1 MLAAC
6 RLRRQSARRIGKL
19 VRHNQPGRDMAV
31 AAPVTHATSRNLN
44 PAGGARTA
52 NHQSAFG
59 VAVLRCAE
67 GLAGGDPLA
76 THRTEPSINPGLGNA
91 IGGCHPR
98 SQVGTQ
104 QTGLLDSAKQPDIVI
119 DVPGRVRALVE
130 NKYDT
135 STGEGALEKQ
145 CDGHAGAAWASGA
158 PVEAIIGVLSPL
170 GLRTCPEA
178 DVESLIRSGQYRYAA
193 WLPGRSPARFP
204 ETGWI
209 AGGLQD
215 LAAFVD
221 RVTADALDSST
232 IAEDVRRALAAAAD
246 HIAEDPLAP
255 VEFPR
260 LLNQEASEQTMRMA
274 AAIMFNAAVFQ
285 AHISEHH
292 ANIPSPARM
301 LSADDCDQFTVL
313 SVWKDIL
320 DFDYWPI
327 FGIGRRLL
335 FAMNHQVAAGKM
347 LRLLF
352 RLAAKVVENPNAQ
365 GLVGRLFGELI
376 GDRKFLAAF
385 YTRPASAALVAE
397 LAVSRL
403 GVNWGNPEA
412 AASVQVGDLACGT
425 GALLTAVY
433 RRIAERHRTGGGDDA
448 LIHRRMLEDSFVG
461 CDILSAA
468 VHLTAARLSGEQPA
482 VDYARTRTW
491 VMPYGDTPEP
501 DGTLRTRLGS
511 IDLLDDDTQAALW
524 GDGTIGVTPEGDTAT
539 VTADVPEES
548 LDVMIMNPPFTR
560 SVGHEGNR
568 VGVPQ
573 PAFAGLGNSSE
584 EQAKMAKLL
593 KKASNK
599 VGHRPT
605 AYSGQVGLGSIF
617 ADLAHVKLKPGGVLA
632 LILPAS
638 AIAGKEWAN
647 LRALLAT
654 AYEQIQVLSIA
665 ETGSR
670 TSSGSTAADAPDQAP
685 SGYGNR
691 AFSADT
697 GMAEVV
703 LVATKKMPNGDA
715 VMEHQVA
722 LAEHVILDKLPGSA
736 AAAVEFAKAIRGR
749 GGGSTT
755 LTVGSAVFGR
765 TQLQSIGPGVRGHPT
780 GVIGAEVADFAAGIE
795 AGQLR
800 LPRLDAID
808 VSTAPLSSLADR
820 GAYHMDIN
828 GLQPDG
834 TYRGP
839 FDINMLQQRR
849 HHSRAGYPVLWQHD
863 HTMEQSLEVLPDSAG
878 TVRDGM
884 TPKALDRWNGWTA
897 ANGIE
902 ICGATRLHINR
913 DFQVNSQALGAC
925 LTPQPAIGGRAWPSA
940 APSPALTSNP
950 EEWEKALV
958 LWLNTTPGL
967 VARWWIS
974 NRQQKGRANLS
985 ITTIGDIPVLNLRA
999 LPGATVTAL
1008 AAQFDAHKNTVL
1020 LPANEAYRDEARRS
1034 LDDIVLCQVLGI
1046 SGNIHVPLS
1055 TIREAWCAEP
1065 SVHGGKSTQP

>member
-1 MLAAC
+1 ML
-6 RLRRQSARRIGKL
+6 
-19 VRHNQPGRDMAV
+19 PF
-31 AAPVTHATSRNLN
+31 
-44 PAGGARTA
+44 AGG
-52 NHQSAFG
+52 
-59 VAVLRCAE
+59 LAE
-67 GLAGGDPLA
+67 GDLLA
-76 THRTEPSINPGLGNA
+76 THRTEPSINPELGNA
-91 IGGCHPR
+91 IGRCHPR
-98 SQVGTQ
+98 SKVHTQ
-104 QTGLLDSAKQPDIVI
+104 QTGLLIGAKQPDIVI
-119 DVPGRVRALVE
+119 DTPGRVRALVE
-130 NKYDT
+130 NKYDARA
-135 STGEGALEKQ
+135 GERALERQ
-145 CDGHAGAAWASGA
+145 CGDHVGTAWASGT
-158 PVEAIIGVLSPL
+158 PVEAIIGVLSPMSL
-170 GLRTCPEA
+170 STCPEA
-178 DVESLIRSGQYRYAA
+178 EVGSLIRSEQYRYAA
-193 WLPGRSPARFP
+193 WLPGHSSERFP
-204 ETGWI
+204 EAGWV

-215 LAAFVD
+215 LAAFID

-232 IAEDVRRALAAAAD
+232 IAEDVRRALATAAD

-255 VEFPR
+255 TEFPR

-292 ANIPSPARM
+292 ASIPSPARM
-301 LSADDCDQFTVL
+301 LSADDCDQYTVL
-313 SVWKDIL
+313 GVWKDIL
-320 DFDYWPI
+320 NFDYWPI

-347 LRLLF
+347 LRVLF
-352 RLAAKVVENPNAQ
+352 RLASKVVENPNAQ

-403 GVNWGNPEA
+403 GVDWSDPEA

-433 RRIAERHRTGGGDDA
+433 RRIAERHRTEGGDDA
-448 LIHRRMLEDSFVG
+448 LIHRQMLEDSFVG
-461 CDILSAA
+461 CDILAAA

-491 VMPYGDTPEP
+491 VMPYGDTQEP
-501 DGTLRTRLGS
+501 AGGSSTRLGS
-511 IDLLDDDTQAALW
+511 IDLLDDDTQPALW
-524 GDGTIGVTPEGDTAT
+524 GDGTIGITPEGDTAT

-548 LDVMIMNPPFTR
+548 LDVVIMNPPFTR
-560 SVGHEGNR
+560 SVGHEGSR

-573 PAFAGLGNSSE
+573 PAFAGLGNSSQ
-584 EQAKMAKLL
+584 EQTKMAKLL
-593 KKASNK
+593 KKAANR
-599 VGHRPT
+599 VEHRPT

-665 ETGSR
+665 ETGSG
-670 TSSGSTAADAPDQAP
+670 TSGGATTPDATDPAP
-685 SGYGNR
+685 SSAGNR

-703 LVATKKMPNGDA
+703 LVAAKKESNSDA
-715 VMEHQVA
+715 AVARQVA

-736 AAAVEFAKAIRGR
+736 AAAVEFAKAIKGN
-749 GGGSTT
+749 GGASVT
-755 LTVGSAVFGR
+755 LAVGSAVFGR
-765 TQLQSIGPGVRGHPT
+765 AQVQSIGPGVRGHPT
-780 GVIGAEVADFAAGIE
+780 GVVGAEVADFAAGIE
-795 AGQLR
+795 TGQLR
-800 LPRLDAID
+800 LPRLDVID
-808 VSTAPLSSLADR
+808 VSMASLSSLANR

-828 GLQPDG
+828 GFQSDG
-834 TYRGP
+834 THRGP

-849 HHSRAGYPVLWQHD
+849 HHSRTGYPVLWQHD
-863 HTMEQSLEVLPDSAG
+863 HTKEQSLEVLPDSVG
-878 TVRDGM
+878 TVRTGM
-884 TPKALDRWNGWTA
+884 KSKALDRWNGWTA
-897 ANGIE
+897 ANGVE

-940 APSPALTSNP
+940 APLPALTLNP
-950 EEWEKALV
+950 EEWEKALA

-967 VARWWIS
+967 VARWWVS

-985 ITTIGDIPVLNLRA
+985 ITTVGDIPVLNLQVLPSA
-999 LPGATVTAL
+999 LVTDL
-1008 AAQFDAHKNTVL
+1008 AAQFDAHKHTKL
-1020 LPANEAYRDEARRS
+1020 LPASEAYRDDARKMF
-1034 LDDIVLCQVLGI
+1034 DDIVLCQILGI
-1046 SGNIHVPLS
+1046 SPTIHVPLS

>member
-1 MLAAC
+1 ML
-6 RLRRQSARRIGKL
+6 
-19 VRHNQPGRDMAV
+19 PF
-31 AAPVTHATSRNLN
+31 
-44 PAGGARTA
+44 AGG
-52 NHQSAFG
+52 
-59 VAVLRCAE
+59 LAE
-67 GLAGGDPLA
+67 GDPLA
-76 THRTEPSINPGLGNA
+76 THRTEPSINPELGNA

-98 SQVGTQ
+98 SQVRTQ
-104 QTGLLDSAKQPDIVI
+104 QTGLLVGAKQPDIVI
-119 DVPGRVRALVE
+119 DTPGRVRALVE
-130 NKYDT
+130 NKYDAR
-135 STGEGALEKQ
+135 EKALERQ
-145 CDGHAGAAWASGA
+145 CGDHVGASWASGT
-158 PVEAIIGVLSPL
+158 PVEAIIGVLSPMSL
-170 GLRTCPEA
+170 STCPEA
-178 DVESLIRSGQYRYAA
+178 EVGSLIRSEHYRYAA
-193 WLPGRSPARFP
+193 WLPGRSPERFP
-204 ETGWI
+204 EAGWVT
-209 AGGLQD
+209 GGLQE

-221 RVTADALDSST
+221 RVTADALDSSS
-232 IAEDVRRALAAAAD
+232 IAEDVRMVLSAAAE

-255 VEFPR
+255 TEFPR

-292 ANIPSPARM
+292 PSIPSPARM
-301 LSADDCDQFTVL
+301 LSSGDCDQYSVL
-313 SVWKDIL
+313 SVWNDIL

-352 RLAAKVVENPNAQ
+352 RLAARVIENPNAQ

-397 LAVSRL
+397 LAVSRI
-403 GVNWGNPEA
+403 NADWADPETA
-412 AASVQVGDLACGT
+412 ARVQTGDLACGT

-433 RRIAERHRTGGGDDA
+433 RRIAERHRTTGGDDA

-461 CDILSAA
+461 CDILAAA

-482 VDYARTRTW
+482 VDYTSTRTW
-491 VMPYGDTPEP
+491 VMPYGDTPQP
-501 DGTLRTRLGS
+501 DGTTRTHLGS
-511 IDLLDDDTQAALW
+511 IDLLSGDTQPALW
-524 GDGTIGVTPEGDTAT
+524 GDGTIGVTPEGDLSTA
-539 VTADVPEES
+539 TADVPEAS
-548 LDVMIMNPPFTR
+548 LDVVIMNPPFTR
-560 SVGHEGNR
+560 SVGHEGDR

-573 PAFAGLGNSSE
+573 PAFAGLGNSSQ

-593 KKASNK
+593 RKAVNE
-599 VGHRPT
+599 VDHRPT

-638 AIAGKEWAN
+638 AMAGKEWAN

-665 ETGSR
+665 ETGYGASN
-670 TSSGSTAADAPDQAP
+670 SSAASDIADQTLGGS
-685 SGYGNR
+685 GNR

-703 LVATKKMPNGDA
+703 LVATKKESNGDA
-715 VMEHQVA
+715 AVAHQVA

-736 AAAVEFAKAIRGR
+736 AAAVEFAKAIKGN
-749 GGGSTT
+749 GGTSTT
-755 LTVGSAVFGR
+755 LAVGSAVFGR
-765 TQLQSIGPGVRGHPT
+765 AQVQSIGPGVRGHPT

-800 LPRLDAID
+800 LPRLDVID
-808 VSTAPLSSLADR
+808 VSMAPLSLLANR

-828 GLQPDG
+828 GFQPDG
-834 TYRGP
+834 THRGP
-839 FDINMLQQRR
+839 FDINKLQQRR
-849 HHSRAGYPVLWQHD
+849 HHGRAGYPVLWKHD
-863 HTMEQSLEVLPDSAG
+863 HTKEQSLEVLPDSAG
-878 TVRDGM
+878 TVRTGM
-884 TPKALDRWNGWTA
+884 KAKALDRWNGWTA
-897 ANGIE
+897 ANGVE

-940 APSPALTSNP
+940 SPSPALTPNP
-950 EEWEKALV
+950 EEWEKAFA

-967 VARWWIS
+967 VARWWVS

-985 ITTIGDIPVLNLRA
+985 ITTIGDIPVLNLGA
-999 LPGATVTAL
+999 LPSTTVTSL
-1008 AAQFDAHKNTVL
+1008 ATAFDAHKNAEL
-1020 LPANEAYRDEARRS
+1020 LPANEAYHDDVRKMFDE
-1034 LDDIVLCQVLGI
+1034 IVLCQVLGMP
-1046 SGNIHVPLS
+1046 GTIHAPLS